1 MRDSIYLMAFFKMLI
16 INCERVEKQLISVFR
31 EAKSTECEQ
40 TKPSDEGAG
49 MRHTNGQYKVRN
61 EAQVNANLNLL
72 RTNSS
77 SSFLKLTLSGQL
89 VSISYIHCCFSRYS
103 PSVID
108 IFACGKL
115 DI

>member
-1 MRDSIYLMAFFKMLI
+1 MRDSVYLMALYKMLI
-16 INCERVEKQLISVFR
+16 INCERVEKQLITVFR

-40 TKPSDEGAG
+40 TKPSDAGAG
-49 MRHTNGQYKVRN
+49 MRHTNGRYKVRN
-61 EAQVNANLNLL
+61 EAQVNANLNML

-77 SSFLKLTLSGQL
+77 SSFLKLTPSGQL
-89 VSISYIHCCFSRYS
+89 VSIRRIRYRTCRYS

-108 IFACGKL
+108 IFAYGKF